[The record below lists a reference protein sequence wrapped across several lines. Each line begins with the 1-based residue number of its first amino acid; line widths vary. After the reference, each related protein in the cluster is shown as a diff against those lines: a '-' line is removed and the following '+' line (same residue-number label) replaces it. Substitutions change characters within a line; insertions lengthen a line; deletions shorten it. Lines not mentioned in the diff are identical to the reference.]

1 MKRFKEKTV
10 VVTGA
15 DSHIGR
21 ATAIRFANEG
31 ANVILVGRSTDTLN
45 QITEGFP
52 QDRTWIHTDN
62 FLTIACDIGVESQVQ
77 EMIKRVIDKFETI
90 DILVNN
96 AAQTTQ
102 GRNSG
107 LSTEQK
113 SPAVDDYLSETLY
126 VCQTAMPYL
135 IQSKGS
141 IINVPSFAACSSD
154 QSAATYDAAT
164 SGITDLTRT
173 LASAHSADGVRVNAV
188 NPSVTQSDISDA
200 IQNTDIQNTDI
211 TDLQANIDESSYNSP
226 LGRCATPNDIAAVIT
241 FLASDDAA
249 MITGTNLPVDG
260 GVSTSNRQLPL

>member
-107 LSTEQK
+107 LSTE
-113 SPAVDDYLSETLY
+113 
-126 VCQTAMPYL
+126 
-135 IQSKGS
+135 
-141 IINVPSFAACSSD
+141 
-154 QSAATYDAAT
+154 
-164 SGITDLTRT
+164 R
-173 LASAHSADGVRVNAV
+173 
-188 NPSVTQSDISDA
+188 
-200 IQNTDIQNTDI
+200 
-211 TDLQANIDESSYNSP
+211 
-226 LGRCATPNDIAAVIT
+226 
-241 FLASDDAA
+241 
-249 MITGTNLPVDG
+249 
-260 GVSTSNRQLPL
+260 

>member
-31 ANVILVGRSTDTLN
+31 ANVILVGRSADILN
-45 QITEGFP
+45 QITERFP
-52 QDRTWIHTDN
+52 QDHTWIHTEN

-77 EMIKRVIDKFETI
+77 EMIKRVIDKFEKI

-102 GRNSG
+102 GDNG
-107 LSTEQK
+107 GVSTEQEHL
-113 SPAVDDYLSETLY
+113 AIDDYLSETLY
-126 VCQTAMPYL
+126 VCQTAMPHL
-135 IQSKGS
+135 IQSKGN

-154 QSAATYDAAT
+154 QSAATSAATYDAAL

-173 LASAHSADGVRVNAV
+173 LASEHSADGVRVNAV
-188 NPSVTQSDISDA
+188 TPSVTQSDVSDA
-200 IQNTDIQNTDI
+200 IQNTDITDI
-211 TDLQANIDESSYNSP
+211 QANIDELPDNSP
-226 LGRCATPNDIAAVIT
+226 LGRCATPSDIAAVIT
-241 FLASDDAA
+241 FLASDDAS

-260 GVSTSNRQLPL
+260 GVSTANR

>member
-15 DSHIGR
+15 DSRIGR

-31 ANVILVGRSTDTLN
+31 ANVILVGRSADTLT

-52 QDRTWIHTDN
+52 QDRTWIHSDN
-62 FLTIACDIGVESQVQ
+62 FLTIACDIGVQSQVQ
-77 EMIKRVIDKFETI
+77 EMVKRVIDKFEKI
-90 DILVNN
+90 DVLVNN

-102 GRNSG
+102 GDNEG

-113 SPAVDDYLSETLY
+113 HPDVDDYLSETLY

-164 SGITDLTRT
+164 LGITDLTRT

-188 NPSVTQSDISDA
+188 NPSVTQTDISDA
-200 IQNTDIQNTDI
+200 VQSTDIQTTDI
-211 TDLQANIDESSYNSP
+211 TDLQTNSDESSDNSP
-226 LGRCATPNDIAAVIT
+226 LGRCAMPSDIAAVIT

-260 GVSTSNRQLPL
+260 GVSTSNRQPPL